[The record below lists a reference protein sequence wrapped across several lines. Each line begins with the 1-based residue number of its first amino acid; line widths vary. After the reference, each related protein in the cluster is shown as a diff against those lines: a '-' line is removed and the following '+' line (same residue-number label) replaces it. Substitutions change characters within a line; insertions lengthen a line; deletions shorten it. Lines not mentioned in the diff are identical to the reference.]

1 MSNEKVVQVFS
12 YKDESPAN
20 TVKRIKGI
28 LQAYHVKTTETWWDT
43 GAPHCYIVSIRVD
56 GTNFR
61 TTGKGL
67 TKELAL
73 ASGYGELMERFQLG
87 YIGRADVQKDGV
99 LSTNDTQTEI
109 VDAKTLLER
118 NRKWYAL
125 MSDRLQH
132 YVGNKYSPEDILMQ
146 YADQDGNVLC
156 TPYYCITTDSK
167 EYLPLAL
174 RKAAY
179 TASGCASGNTVEEA
193 IVHALSEIVER
204 YCLVKIASD
213 NLSLPDIPETVLREF
228 TYAYSIITH
237 LRQHGYKVIVKD
249 CSLGNKYPT
258 VCVCFINQTDG
269 RYHTHYGAD
278 PVLEIAI
285 ERALVEP
292 FQGRNMETLAKHED
306 FAEKTV
312 KHLDVKNLEK
322 EIVWGAAEKPFS
334 FFTGTPF
341 CEYNENVG
349 FSGKNNRELLNECVS
364 YFKEMGYD
372 ILVRDSSC
380 LSFPTVQVIIP
391 GYSEVTCHRISPDY
405 EYDRPADHVAK
416 ALKDLSKASV
426 DDLVLT
432 LIHMMQNQ
440 DAFSKMA
447 RLHLTTDKKL
457 ENYLRVSALAYI
469 NYSLMR
475 HLETVKCIDVL
486 LRSEKTA
493 YDDYLLCLKRYLLLQ
508 KEQHTP
514 EESRRIL
521 EFFHR
526 SDTVEKLFSY
536 IGRNANPLDDYVVHC
551 DGKCS
556 NACSLQQ
563 YCCKKYVSS
572 LVKLVNEKTSE
583 LDFLAFSNK
592 IRDLLA

>member
-1 MSNEKVVQVFS
+1 MGNEKAVQVFS
-12 YKDESPAN
+12 YKDESPVN
-20 TVKRIKGI
+20 TIKRIKGI
-28 LQAYHVKTTETWWDT
+28 LQTYNVKTTETWWDT
-43 GAPHCYIVSIRVD
+43 GAPYCHIVVVRVD

-61 TTGKGL
+61 TTGKGI

-87 YIGRADVQKDGV
+87 YIGRSDVQKDGV
-99 LSTNDTQTEI
+99 LSANDIQTET
-109 VDAKTLLER
+109 VAGKTLLER
-118 NRKWYAL
+118 NRKWYDL
-125 MSDRLQH
+125 ISDRLQH
-132 YVGNKYSPEDILMQ
+132 YVGNKYSPEEILMQ
-146 YADQDGNVLC
+146 YADPDGNVLC

-213 NLSLPDIPETVLREF
+213 NLSCPDIPETVLQTF
-228 TYAYSIITH
+228 PYAYSIITH
-237 LRQHGYKVIVKD
+237 LREHGYKVTVKD
-249 CSLGNKYPT
+249 CSLGGKYPT
-258 VCVCFINQTDG
+258 VCVCYVNQADG

-278 PVLEIAI
+278 PILEIAL

-306 FAEKTV
+306 FAPKTG
-312 KHLDVKNLEK
+312 KHLDVKNIEK
-322 EIVWGAAEKPFS
+322 EVVWGATEKPYS
-334 FFTGTPF
+334 FFTGTPC
-341 CEYNENVG
+341 CEYNEHVG
-349 FSGKNNRELLNECVS
+349 FSGKNNRELLRECVA

-405 EYDRPADHVAK
+405 EKDKPADQAAK
-416 ALKDLSKASV
+416 NLKDLSKAGA
-426 DDLVLT
+426 DDLLFT

-440 DAFSKMA
+440 DVFSKMA
-447 RLHLTTDKKL
+447 RLHLANDAKL
-457 ENYLRVSALAYI
+457 EKRLRVSSLAYI

-475 HLETVKCIDVL
+475 HAETVKCIDVL
-486 LRSEKTA
+486 LRSDREV
-493 YDDYLLCLKRYLLLQ
+493 YDEYLLCLKRYLLLK
-508 KEQHTP
+508 KEGHTP
-514 EESRRIL
+514 EEAGKIL
-521 EFFHR
+521 EYFHR
-526 SDTVEKLFSY
+526 PDTVEKLFSY
-536 IGRNANPLDDYVVHC
+536 ISQNANPLDDYIVHC
-551 DGKCS
+551 DGTCS
-556 NACSLQQ
+556 STCSLLP

-572 LVKLVNEKTSE
+572 LVQLVNEKTLELNFSE
-583 LDFLAFSNK
+583 FASR
-592 IRDLLA
+592 IRNLLN